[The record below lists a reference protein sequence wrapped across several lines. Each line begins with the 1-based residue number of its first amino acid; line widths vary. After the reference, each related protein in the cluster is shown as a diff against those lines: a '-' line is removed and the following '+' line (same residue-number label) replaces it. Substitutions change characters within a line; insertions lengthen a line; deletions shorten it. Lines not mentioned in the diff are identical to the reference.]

1 MRGRP
6 QVLALLLLLLP
17 VLAVPAADRE
27 LLELL
32 EQYDATVEWDPLREA
47 GVILAGSD
55 RIAFQVGTPFVLLN
69 YTERL
74 DIPSPR
80 REGGRIVFD
89 ADAVQAVAA
98 AVSRMRTAQP
108 EEGLRIAAIVLDP
121 GHGGKDPGGVGS
133 RTVDGKPAPLHEKDI
148 VLKLAVMVAERLR
161 AVLPGKDVLLTRTD
175 DTFVVL
181 EDRAEMANALQEKLG
196 DAVIYISIHANASP
210 RSKSNGFEVW
220 YLPPTVRRKDLLGS
234 QQSAIDKDLQ
244 PILSL
249 MREEEISVES
259 VVLAA
264 EILAG
269 LDAQVGTVSPN
280 RGLKEEAWAVVR
292 NSKMPAVLVE
302 VGYLSNPE
310 EAAHLADPAYLM
322 DLADGLYNG
331 IVAFVA
337 RFERAG
343 SSGER

>member
-1 MRGRP
+1 MRGRSP
-6 QVLALLLLLLP
+6 VLALLLLLLP

-32 EQYDATVEWDPLREA
+32 EQYDATCEWDPLREA
-47 GVILAGSD
+47 GVILAGTD

-89 ADAVQAVAA
+89 ADAVQAVAS

-121 GHGGKDPGGVGS
+121 GHGGKDPGGVGK
-133 RTVDGKPAPLHEKDI
+133 RVADGKPVPLYEKDI

-175 DTFVVL
+175 DTFVEL
-181 EDRAEMANALQEKLG
+181 EKRVEMANALQEDLG
-196 DAVIYISIHANASP
+196 DAVIYIAIHANASP

-220 YLPPTVRRKDLLGS
+220 YLPPTFRRNLLGS
-234 QQSAIDKDLQ
+234 QDTASDPDIL
-244 PILSL
+244 PILNI
-249 MREEEISVES
+249 MREEEYSVES
-259 VVLAA
+259 VVLAG
-264 EILAG
+264 EILQAI
-269 LDAQVGTVSPN
+269 DAQVGTVSPN

-292 NSKMPAVLVE
+292 NSRMPAVLVE
-302 VGYLSNPE
+302 VGYVTNPE

-343 SSGER
+343 SPGER

>member
-1 MRGRP
+1 M
-6 QVLALLLLLLP
+6 LALLLLLLP
-17 VLAVPAADRE
+17 LLAAPAADRE

-32 EQYDATVEWDPLREA
+32 EQYDATCEWDPLREA

-80 REGGRIVFD
+80 REDGRIVFD
-89 ADAVQAVAA
+89 ADAVQAVAS

-121 GHGGKDPGGVGS
+121 GHGGKDPGGVGK
-133 RTVDGKPAPLHEKDI
+133 RVVDGKNVPLYEKDI

-175 DTFVVL
+175 DTFVEL
-181 EDRAEMANALQEKLG
+181 EKRVEMANALQEDLG
-196 DAVIYISIHANASP
+196 DAVIYIAIHANASP

-220 YLPPTVRRKDLLGS
+220 YLPPTFRRNLLGS
-234 QQSAIDKDLQ
+234 QDTASDPDIL
-244 PILSL
+244 PILNI
-249 MREEEISVES
+249 MREEEYSVES
-259 VVLAA
+259 VVLAGELLQA
-264 EILAG
+264 I
-269 LDAQVGTVSPN
+269 DAQVGTVSPN

-292 NSKMPAVLVE
+292 NSRMPAVLVE
-302 VGYLSNPE
+302 VGYVTNPE

-343 SSGER
+343 SPGD